1 MPRPMPRD
9 APVMR
14 AVRPLKS
21 MLMVMA
27 AMFTS
32 RAVLSSL
39 INRLRAWHLSL
50 ACTAMSDWTPEV
62 EELRRRE
69 AMAEHMGG
77 AEKVARQHSRGKM
90 DARARLA
97 ALVDP
102 GSLREIGKIAGR
114 ATYDADGALLD
125 LAASNFIFGRANI
138 NGRPVVASAD
148 DFTVRGGAAD
158 AALHRKFVQCEAMAH
173 EMQLPLIRMI
183 DGTGGGGSV
192 KTLEDMGYTY
202 IPHVPGWDHIITN
215 LDTVPVVA
223 LSLGPTAGL
232 GAARVVASHYSV
244 MVRGLSQLFAAGP
257 AVAAAI
263 GDTLDR
269 EELGG
274 VEVHARNGV
283 VDDEVASEAEAFAA
297 ARRFLSYLPSSVH
310 GLAERATPTDRVDRR
325 DQSLLS
331 AVPRDAKQVYSMRR
345 ILDGVVDKGSL
356 FEMGSRWGRAA
367 ITAFA
372 RLDGWPVAVL
382 ASDPSFLG
390 GSWDAKTSE
399 KAERFVKLAD
409 QFRLPIVHLVD
420 NPGFMIGGEAE
431 RAGTIRYGVNAM
443 NAIYRAQVPLASM
456 VIRRAY
462 GIAGSA
468 MSNAERFQYRFAWPS
483 GDWGSL
489 PIEGGVEVAYKSE
502 LEAAA
507 DPAAHLAAIRER
519 LNRVRSPFRT
529 AEKFG
534 VEDIIDPRDTRPL
547 LCEFAEL
554 AWAKLGVR

>member
-1 MPRPMPRD
+1 MD
-9 APVMR
+9 
-14 AVRPLKS
+14 
-21 MLMVMA
+21 
-27 AMFTS
+27 
-32 RAVLSSL
+32 
-39 INRLRAWHLSL
+39 
-50 ACTAMSDWTPEV
+50 DWTAEV
-62 EELRRRE
+62 EELNRRR
-69 AMAEHMGG
+69 AMALRMGG
-77 AEKVARQHSRGKM
+77 AEKVARQHERGKM
-90 DARARLA
+90 DARARID
-97 ALVDP
+97 ALVDA
-102 GSLREIGKIAGR
+102 GSFREIGQIAGR
-114 ATYDADGALLD
+114 GRYAADGSFED
-125 LAASNFIFGRANI
+125 LAASNFIFGRADI
-138 NGRPVVASAD
+138 DGRPVVASAD

-173 EMQLPLIRMI
+173 EYRLPLIRMI

-202 IPHVPGWDHIITN
+202 VPHAPGWEHVVTN
-215 LDTVPVVA
+215 LETVPVVA
-223 LSLGPTAGL
+223 LALGPTAGL
-232 GAARVVASHYSV
+232 GAARVVASHFSI

-263 GDTLDR
+263 GETIGR

-274 VEVHARNGV
+274 SDVHTRNGV
-283 VDDEVASEAEAFAA
+283 VDTEVASEAEAFAA
-297 ARRFLSYLPSSVH
+297 ARRFLSYLPPSIDS
-310 GLAERATPTDRVDRR
+310 LAARTTPTDRTDRR
-325 DQSLLS
+325 DEALLS
-331 AVPRDAKQVYSMRR
+331 IVPRDAKQVYSMRR
-345 ILDGVVDKGSL
+345 ILDAVVDAGSL
-356 FEMGSRWGRAA
+356 FEMGARWGRAA

-399 KAERFVKLAD
+399 KVARFIRLAD
-409 QFRLPIVHLVD
+409 QFRLPVVHLVD

-431 RAGTIRYGVNAM
+431 RTGTIRYGVDAM
-443 NAIYRAQVPLASM
+443 NAIYKARVPLAS
-456 VIRRAY
+456 VIVRRAY

-502 LEAAA
+502 LEAAP
-507 DPAAHLAAIRER
+507 DPEAHLAAIRER

-529 AEKFG
+529 AERFA

-547 LCEFAEL
+547 LCEFADL
-554 AWAKLGVR
+554 AWRRLGAA

>member
-1 MPRPMPRD
+1 MM
-9 APVMR
+9 
-14 AVRPLKS
+14 
-21 MLMVMA
+21 
-27 AMFTS
+27 
-32 RAVLSSL
+32 
-39 INRLRAWHLSL
+39 N
-50 ACTAMSDWTPEV
+50 DWTPEI
-62 EELRRRE
+62 EELRRRKD
-69 AMAEHMGG
+69 MALKMGG
-77 AEKVARQHSRGKM
+77 AEKVARQHERGKM

-97 ALVDP
+97 ALVDA
-102 GSLREIGKIAGR
+102 GSFREIGQIAGR
-114 ATYDADGALLD
+114 GRYAEDGRFED
-125 LAASNFIFGRANI
+125 LAASNFIFGRADI
-138 NGRPVVASAD
+138 DGRPVVASAD

-173 EMQLPLIRMI
+173 EYRLPLIRMI

-202 IPHVPGWDHIITN
+202 VPHVPGWDHVVTN
-215 LDTVPVVA
+215 LETVPVVA
-223 LSLGPTAGL
+223 LALGPTAGL

-244 MVRGLSQLFAAGP
+244 MVRSLSQLFAAGP

-263 GDTLDR
+263 GETIGR

-274 VEVHARNGV
+274 SDVHTRNGV
-283 VDDEVASEAEAFAA
+283 VDEEVASEAEAFAA
-297 ARRFLSYLPSSVH
+297 ARRFLSYLPSSIDT
-310 GLAERATPTDRVDRR
+310 LAQRTAPTDRTDRR
-325 DQSLLS
+325 EEALLS
-331 AVPRDAKQVYSMRR
+331 VVPRDAKQVYSMRQ
-345 ILDGVVDKGSL
+345 ILSAVVDAASL
-356 FEMGSRWGRAA
+356 FEMGGRWGRAA

-382 ASDPSFLG
+382 ASDPSYLG

-399 KAERFVKLAD
+399 KVARFVRLAD

-431 RAGTIRYGVNAM
+431 RTGTIRYGVDAM
-443 NAIYRAQVPLASM
+443 NAIYKARVPLAS
-456 VIRRAY
+456 VIIRRAY

-502 LEAAA
+502 LEAAE
-507 DPAAHLAAIRER
+507 DPAAHLAAIRDR

-529 AEKFG
+529 AERFA

-547 LCEFAEL
+547 LCEFADL
-554 AWAKLGVR
+554 AWRRLGAA